1 MSSAWLTELTALLS
15 ANPGLLAAALFLTA
29 FIESLA
35 IAGIIVPGVAI
46 LFAVAAL
53 AGKSGMPLTEALIW
67 AGLGAVAGDSVSFAL
82 GRQLQGR
89 LTSVWPL
96 SRYPVLINKGEAF
109 FHRHGG
115 KSVVIGRFIG
125 PIRPIIPLIAGAL
138 WMPWR
143 RFLGFNI
150 ASAIGW
156 APVYILP
163 GFLVGSALES
173 ELRPPAHFY
182 AVMGISLAALFVV
195 YLIMVRFQM
204 GLGEGSRTY
213 RWFERR
219 MQQYELSHRFWRLY
233 TNDRPA
239 REGEFPLASVLMAVT
254 ASGLLLIWG
263 QLTVHGVLAPF
274 NQLAL
279 DWFHQLRQP
288 LLDAPAMAFT
298 LMGDPWVL
306 ITAAFLAV
314 LTLTFRGYYA
324 AAWHIVFAAGLTL
337 VLVWLLKSTLAIP
350 RPDQVLQ
357 PPSSGAFPSG
367 HSAGITVFVTMLAS
381 FVAGETRHRRRWQAY
396 VLFSLP
402 LLPVALS
409 RLYLGVHWFTDVIG
423 GVLLGLAVT
432 GLARASYSRYD
443 RVPIH
448 ADGFTLAALLVWV
461 LLTAGYVH
469 ERWPEAQEAY
479 SSGPSAPKEAQ
490 PTPLPMPQA
499 APADD

>member
-1 MSSAWLTELTALLS
+1 MSTAWLTELTAWLS

-53 AGKSGMPLTEALIW
+53 AGKSGMPLTEALVW
-67 AGLGAVAGDSVSFAL
+67 AGLGAVTGDSVSFAL

-89 LTSVWPL
+89 LTSIWPL
-96 SRYPVLINKGEAF
+96 SRYPGLINKGEAF

-115 KSVVIGRFIG
+115 KSVVLGRFIG
-125 PIRPIIPLIAGAL
+125 PIRPVIPLIAGAL

-150 ASAIGW
+150 ASAIAW

-163 GFLVGSALES
+163 GFVVGNALQS

-182 AVMGISLAALFVV
+182 AVMGVSLAALFVV
-195 YLIMVRFQM
+195 YLIMIRFQM
-204 GLGEGSRTY
+204 GLGEGSRVY
-213 RWFERR
+213 RWFEQR

-254 ASGLLLIWG
+254 AFGLLLIWG
-263 QLTVHGVLAPF
+263 QLTIHGVLEPF
-274 NQLAL
+274 NQMAL
-279 DWFHQLRQP
+279 HWFQQLRQP
-288 LLDAPAMAFT
+288 LLDGPAIAVT
-298 LMGDPWVL
+298 LIGDP
-306 ITAAFLAV
+306 AV
-314 LTLTFRGYYA
+314 LVTASVLALLVLGFRGYYA
-324 AAWHIVFAAGLTL
+324 AALHILLAAAMTVF
-337 VLVWLLKSTLAIP
+337 LVWLLKSTLGIP

-367 HSAGITVFVTMLAS
+367 HSAGITVFVTVLAG

-396 VLFSLP
+396 VLLSLP
-402 LLPVALS
+402 LLPVAIS

-423 GVLLGLAVT
+423 GVLLGLAIT
-432 GLARASYSRYD
+432 GLVRASYSRFD

-448 ADGFTLAALLVWV
+448 TDGSTLAALLLWGLFTV
-461 LLTAGYVH
+461 GYLYD
-469 ERWPEAQEAY
+469 RWPEAVEEY
-479 SSGPSAPKEAQ
+479 SREPVTEQAS
-490 PTPLPMPQA
+490 PLP
-499 APADD
+499 APPATPAGG

>member
-1 MSSAWLTELTALLS
+1 MSTAWLTELTAWLS
-15 ANPGLLAAALFLTA
+15 ASRGLLAAALFLTA
-29 FIESLA
+29 FTESLA

-53 AGKSGMPLTEALIW
+53 AGKSGMPLTEALAW

-96 SRYPVLINKGEAF
+96 SRYPGLINKGEAF

-115 KSVVIGRFIG
+115 KSIVLGRFIG
-125 PIRPIIPLIAGAL
+125 PIRPVIPLIAGAL

-163 GFLVGSALES
+163 GFVVGSALQS

-182 AVMGISLAALFVV
+182 AVMGVSLAALFVV
-195 YLIMVRFQM
+195 YLIIIRFQM
-204 GLGEGSRTY
+204 GLGEGGLAY
-213 RWFERR
+213 RWFEQR
-219 MQQYELSHRFWRLY
+219 MRQYELSHRFWRLY

-239 REGEFPLASVLMAVT
+239 REGEFPLASVLMAVA

-263 QLTVHGVLAPF
+263 QLAVTGVLEPF

-279 DWFHQLRQP
+279 DWFRQLRQP
-288 LLDAPAMAFT
+288 LLDGPAIAIT
-298 LMGDPWVL
+298 LVGDPAVL
-306 ITAAFLAV
+306 VTAGILAV
-314 LTLTFRGYYA
+314 LVLAFRGYYA
-324 AAWHIVFAAGLTL
+324 AALHILLAAGLT
-337 VLVWLLKSTLAIP
+337 VILVWLLKSTLGIP

-367 HSAGITVFVTMLAS
+367 HSAGITVFVTMLAG
-381 FVAGETRHRRRWQAY
+381 FVAGETRHRKRWQTY

-402 LLPVALS
+402 LLPVAIS
-409 RLYLGVHWFTDVIG
+409 RLYLGVHWFTDIIG
-423 GVLLGLAVT
+423 GILLGLAIT
-432 GLARASYSRYD
+432 GLSRASYSRFD

-448 ADGFTLAALLVWV
+448 TDGFTLAALLLWV
-461 LLTAGYVH
+461 IFTAGYLY
-469 ERWPEAQEAY
+469 ERWPESMKEY
-479 SSGPSAPKEAQ
+479 SREPVSGTNPPPAP
-490 PTPLPMPQA
+490 
-499 APADD
+499 PADRSRVAGNR

>member
-1 MSSAWLTELTALLS
+1 MSTAWLTDLTAWLS
-15 ANPGLLAAALFLTA
+15 ANPGLLAVALFLTA

-53 AGKSGMPLTEALIW
+53 AGKSGMPLIEALVW
-67 AGLGAVAGDSVSFAL
+67 AGLGAIAGDSVSFAL

-89 LTSVWPL
+89 LTTVWPL
-96 SRYPVLINKGEAF
+96 RRYPRLINKGEVF

-138 WMPWR
+138 WMPWK

-163 GFLVGSALES
+163 GFLVGSALQS
-173 ELRPPAHFY
+173 EIHVPAHFY
-182 AVMGISLAALFVV
+182 AVMGISLAALFLV

-204 GLGEGSRTY
+204 GLGEGSRIY
-213 RWFERR
+213 LWFERR
-219 MQQYELSHRFWRLY
+219 MRQYELSHRFWRLY

-239 REGEFPLASVLMAVT
+239 REGEFPLASVLMAVA

-263 QLTVHGVLAPF
+263 PLAITGVLEPF
-274 NQLAL
+274 NRLAL
-279 DWFHQLRQP
+279 EWFQELRQP
-288 LLDAPAMAFT
+288 LLDGPAIAFT
-298 LMGDPWVL
+298 LLGDPSVL
-306 ITAAFLAV
+306 VTASLLAV
-314 LTLTFRGYYA
+314 LALGFRGYYA
-324 AAWHIVFAAGLTL
+324 AALHILFAAGLTL
-337 VLVWLLKSTLAIP
+337 TLVWLLKSTLAIP
-350 RPDQVLQ
+350 RPDQVFH

-381 FVAGETRHRRRWQAY
+381 FVAGETRHRKRWQAY
-396 VLFSLP
+396 VLLSLP
-402 LLPVALS
+402 LLPVAVS

-423 GVLLGLAVT
+423 GILLGLAIT
-432 GLARASYSRYD
+432 GLIRASYSRYD

-448 ADGFTLAALLVWV
+448 ADGFTLAALLLWT
-461 LLTAGYVH
+461 LFAAGYLYEH
-469 ERWPEAQEAY
+469 WPEAVKEY
-479 SSGPSAPKEAQ
+479 SPEPASLEWRGSIPLQGPPAV
-490 PTPLPMPQA
+490 
-499 APADD
+499 PADG

>member
-1 MSSAWLTELTALLS
+1 MSSAWLTELTAWLS

-53 AGKSGMPLTEALIW
+53 AGKSGMPLTEALVW

-125 PIRPIIPLIAGAL
+125 PIRPIIPMIAGAL
-138 WMPWR
+138 LMPWR

-156 APVYILP
+156 APAYILP
-163 GFLVGSALES
+163 GFLVGSALQS
-173 ELRPPAHFY
+173 EIRPPAHFY
-182 AVMGISLAALFVV
+182 AVTGVSLAALFVV

-219 MQQYELSHRFWRLY
+219 MRQYELSHRFWRLY

-239 REGEFPLASVLMAVT
+239 REGEFPLASMLMAVA

-263 QLTVHGVLAPF
+263 QLTVHGVLEPF
-274 NQLAL
+274 NQLTL
-279 DWFHQLRQP
+279 EWFRQLRQP
-288 LLDAPAMAFT
+288 LLDGPATVFT
-298 LMGDPWVL
+298 LIGDPWVL
-306 ITAAFLAV
+306 FTAALLAV
-314 LTLTFRGYYA
+314 LALAFRGYYA
-324 AAWHIVFAAGLTL
+324 AAMHIVLAAGLTL
-337 VLVWLLKSTLAIP
+337 ILVWLLKSTLAIP
-350 RPDQVLQ
+350 RPDQVFR

-381 FVAGETRHRRRWQAY
+381 FVAGETRHRKRWQAY

-402 LLPVALS
+402 LVPVAVS
-409 RLYLGVHWFTDVIG
+409 RLYLGVHWFTDIIG
-423 GVLLGLAVT
+423 GILLGLAIT
-432 GLARASYSRYD
+432 GLVRASYSRYD

-448 ADGFTLAALLVWV
+448 TDGFTLAALLLWA
-461 LLTAGYVH
+461 LITIGYLY
-469 ERWPEAQEAY
+469 ERLPGALEAY
-479 SSGPSAPKEAQ
+479 AREPAATEQKQPSL
-490 PTPLPMPQA
+490 LPVP
-499 APADD
+499 PAVPAVD

>member
-1 MSSAWLTELTALLS
+1 MSTTWLTDLTAWLST
-15 ANPGLLAAALFLTA
+15 NPGLLAAALFLTA

-35 IAGIIVPGVAI
+35 IAGIVVPGVAI

-53 AGKSGMPLTEALIW
+53 AGKSGMPLTEALVW

-82 GRQLQGR
+82 GRQLQDR

-96 SRYPVLINKGEAF
+96 SRYPVLISKGETF

-150 ASAIGW
+150 ASAVGW

-163 GFLVGSALES
+163 GFVVGSALQG

-195 YLIMVRFQM
+195 YLIMIRFQM
-204 GLGEGSRTY
+204 GLGEGGRAY
-213 RWFERR
+213 RWFEQR
-219 MQQYELSHRFWRLY
+219 MRQYELSHRFWRLY
-233 TNDRPA
+233 TNNRPA
-239 REGEFPLASVLMAVT
+239 REGEFPLASVLMAVA

-263 QLTVHGVLAPF
+263 QLTVHGILEPF

-279 DWFHQLRQP
+279 DWFRQLRQP
-288 LLDAPAMAFT
+288 LLDGPAITVT
-298 LMGDPWVL
+298 LIGDPAVL
-306 ITAAFLAV
+306 VTASLLAV
-314 LTLTFRGYYA
+314 LALGFRGYYA
-324 AAWHIVFAAGLTL
+324 AALHILFAAGLTL
-337 VLVWLLKSTLAIP
+337 VLVWVLKSTLGVP
-350 RPDQVLQ
+350 RPDQVFQ

-367 HSAGITVFVTMLAS
+367 HTAGITVFVTMLAG
-381 FVAGETRHRRRWQAY
+381 FVAGETRHRKRWQAY
-396 VLFSLP
+396 VLLSLP
-402 LLPVALS
+402 LLPVAVS
-409 RLYLGVHWFTDVIG
+409 RLYLGVHWFTDIIG
-423 GVLLGLAVT
+423 GTLLGLAIT
-432 GLARASYSRYD
+432 GLVRASYSRFD

-448 ADGFTLAALLVWV
+448 IDGFTLAAILLWA
-461 LLTAGYVH
+461 LFTAGYLH
-469 ERWPEAQEAY
+469 ERWSEAVTVY
-479 SSGPSAPKEAQ
+479 SREPVTEQANPPPAPPAD
-490 PTPLPMPQA
+490 
-499 APADD
+499 PADD

>member
-1 MSSAWLTELTALLS
+1 MSTAWLTELTAWLS
-15 ANPGLLAAALFLTA
+15 ANPGLLAGALFLTA

-53 AGKSGMPLTEALIW
+53 AGKTGMPLTEALVW

-96 SRYPVLINKGEAF
+96 SRYPVLLNKGEAF

-163 GFLVGSALES
+163 GFLVGSALQS

-182 AVMGISLAALFVV
+182 AVMGVSLAALFVV
-195 YLIMVRFQM
+195 YLILIRFQM
-204 GLGEGSRTY
+204 GLGEGGRAY
-213 RWFERR
+213 RWFEQR
-219 MQQYELSHRFWRLY
+219 MRQYELSHRFWRLY

-254 ASGLLLIWG
+254 TSGLLLIWG
-263 QLTVHGVLAPF
+263 QLAVTGALEPF
-274 NQLAL
+274 NQLTL
-279 DWFHQLRQP
+279 EWFRQLRQP
-288 LLDAPAMAFT
+288 LLDGPAITVT
-298 LMGDPWVL
+298 LIGDPAVL
-306 ITAAFLAV
+306 VTASFLAV
-314 LTLTFRGYYA
+314 LVLGFRGYYA
-324 AAWHIVFAAGLTL
+324 AALHILFAAALTL
-337 VLVWLLKSTLAIP
+337 VLVWLMKSTLGIP
-350 RPDQVLQ
+350 RPDQVFQ

-367 HSAGITVFVTMLAS
+367 HSAGITVFVTMLAG
-381 FVAGETRHRRRWQAY
+381 FVAGETRHRKRWQAY

-402 LLPVALS
+402 LLPVAIS
-409 RLYLGVHWFTDVIG
+409 RLYLGVHWFTDIIG
-423 GVLLGLAVT
+423 GILLGLAIT
-432 GLARASYSRYD
+432 GLVRASYSRFD

-448 ADGFTLAALLVWV
+448 TDGFTVAALLLWV
-461 LLTAGYVH
+461 LFTVGYVH
-469 ERWPEAQEAY
+469 NRWPAAVEEY
-479 SSGPSAPKEAQ
+479 SRQ
-490 PTPLPMPQA
+490 PVTEQASPLP
-499 APADD
+499 APPANPAGG